1 MNERCIYHGNAE
13 IILFAPI
20 TFMQDAAGRLFQE
33 LVEASGGEGTL
44 ESSSTESSQVTNQRW
59 RCFFQ
64 VLEPGLLFLK
74 DEFWLRFAFGCLI
87 DSRFHFDFCAR

>member
-44 ESSSTESSQVTNQRW
+44 ESSSAESSQVTNQR
-59 RCFFQ
+59 
-64 VLEPGLLFLK
+64 
-74 DEFWLRFAFGCLI
+74 
-87 DSRFHFDFCAR
+87 